1 MKNLVSGWN
10 IISAKIISFAISAVH
25 VIWFILVQHERE
37 FYTSQSVSKQ

>member
-1 MKNLVSGWN
+1 MKNPSQWLEYN
-10 IISAKIISFAISAVH
+10 KAKIVSFAISAVH